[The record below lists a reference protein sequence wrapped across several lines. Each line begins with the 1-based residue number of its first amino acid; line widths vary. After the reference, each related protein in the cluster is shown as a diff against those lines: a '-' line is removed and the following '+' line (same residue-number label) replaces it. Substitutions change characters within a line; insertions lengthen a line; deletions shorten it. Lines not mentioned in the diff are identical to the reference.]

1 MRFPPD
7 QSFTVKRCV
16 QISTVCLH
24 GAHKGP
30 SYQFTI
36 NDRHLW
42 TGVGGKATALGPRGT
57 SCQSPVN
64 PTITIKKI
72 DQPCSL
78 SVRLIISSV
87 KSSSQV
93 AAVKRGWK
101 AVGEGRGWLLIKER
115 LDTCFYQYRD
125 DYKLFIR
132 PSLTTVSRRFINF
145 RDFSGYLSISSLS
158 SKRRIF

>member
-72 DQPCSL
+72 DHLQLVGPPHNIG
-78 SVRLIISSV
+78 RKKLIAGSCRE
-87 KSSSQV
+87 KLLG
-93 AAVKRGWK
+93 KKG
-101 AVGEGRGWLLIKER
+101 GGGWLLIKEG

-132 PSLTTVSRRFINF
+132 PSLTTGFRFTPF
-145 RDFSGYLSISSLS
+145 H
-158 SKRRIF
+158 

>member
-78 SVRLIISSV
+78 SVRLIISGV

-101 AVGEGRGWLLIKER
+101 AVGERRGWLLIKEG

-132 PSLTTVSRRFINF
+132 PSLTTGFRFINL